1 MRKALF
7 AFIFFFC
14 APAYAQGDA
23 ALCQFWK
30 HINSSPSV
38 SAAYQ
43 PGVDVHGKPVV
54 PADINAPSSSF
65 LPSRITFPVNVDLA
79 QAFGLPLPAGTQFDA
94 NMGMVEVYTDGRVL
108 YNGQDLTAQT
118 QAFCAGDPAP
128 PVAQAAKQEPVV
140 LAPPPEKKTPP
151 PPAEKKADED
161 VIWGEGH

>member
-1 MRKALF
+1 MRKILF
-7 AFIFFFC
+7 TLTFFFC
-14 APAYAQGDA
+14 GPAAAQGDA

-30 HINSSPSV
+30 HINSPSSV

-43 PGVDVHGKPVV
+43 PGVDVHGNPVA

-79 QAFGLPLPAGTQFDA
+79 QGLNIPMPAGTQMDA
-94 NMGMVEVYTDGRVL
+94 NMGMIEVYTNGKVL
-108 YNGQDLTAQT
+108 YNGQDLSAQT

-128 PVAQAAKQEPVV
+128 PPPPQAAVKEEPE
-140 LAPPPEKKTPP
+140 PPVAP

>member
-7 AFIFFFC
+7 AFILFFC

-30 HINSSPSV
+30 HINSSSSV

-79 QAFGLPLPAGTQFDA
+79 QAFALPLPAGTQMDA
-94 NMGMVEVYTDGRVL
+94 NMGMIEVYTNGKVL
-108 YNGQDLTAQT
+108 YNGQDMTAQT

-128 PVAQAAKQEPVV
+128 QAAAQ
-140 LAPPPEKKTPP
+140 PEKKEPEVSASP